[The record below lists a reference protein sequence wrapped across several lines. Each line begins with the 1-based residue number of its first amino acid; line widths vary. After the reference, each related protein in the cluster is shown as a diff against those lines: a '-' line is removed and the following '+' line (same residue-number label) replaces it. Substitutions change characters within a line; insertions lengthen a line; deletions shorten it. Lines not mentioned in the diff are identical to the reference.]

1 MQNFVKSQTRLAFVQ
16 YIFQS
21 LFLNINSIE
30 SNKDFQENFYNA
42 NIAIMGEKKK
52 FILKFNKNLFNKLS
66 DFYINQFNQKKTIE
80 QLNENIIIKRKFN
93 NWDSIV
99 KSLIYAIII
108 ELNITENNKIKI
120 VINDY
125 LNIAKSL
132 VTSKETKL
140 INATIQNFIDE
151 KKTTKK

>member
-16 YIFQS
+16 YIFQC
-21 LFLNINSIE
+21 LILNINSIE

-52 FILKFNKNLFNKLS
+52 FNLKFNKNLFNKLS
-66 DFYINQFNQKKTIE
+66 DIYINQFNQKKIIE
-80 QLNENIIIKRKFN
+80 QLNDNITIERKFN

-132 VTSKETKL
+132 VTSKETNL

-151 KKTTKK
+151 KKTTK

>member
-1 MQNFVKSQTRLAFVQ
+1 MQNFIKSQTRLAFVQ

-21 LFLNINSIE
+21 LILDINTIK
-30 SNKDFQENFYNA
+30 SNRDFQDNFYDT
-42 NIAIMGEKKK
+42 NIAVIGEKKK
-52 FILKFNKNLFNKLS
+52 FNLKFNKNLFNKLS
-66 DFYINQFNQKKTIE
+66 DFYINKFNQNKIIE
-80 QLNENIIIKRKFN
+80 QINQNITSERKFN
-93 NWDSIV
+93 NWDRVV

-132 VTSKETKL
+132 VTPKETNL
-140 INATIQNFIDE
+140 INAIIQNFIDE
-151 KKTTKK
+151 KKTTK

>member
-1 MQNFVKSQTRLAFVQ
+1 MQNFIKSQTRLAFVQ

-21 LFLNINSIE
+21 LILDINTIK
-30 SNKDFQENFYNA
+30 SNRDFQENFYDT
-42 NIAIMGEKKK
+42 NIAVIGEKKK
-52 FILKFNKNLFNKLS
+52 FNLKFNKNLFNKLS
-66 DFYINQFNQKKTIE
+66 DFYINQFNQKKIIE
-80 QLNENIIIKRKFN
+80 QLNQNITSERKFK
-93 NWDSIV
+93 NWDRVV

-132 VTSKETKL
+132 VSLKETNL
-140 INATIQNFIDE
+140 INAIIQNFIDE
-151 KKTTKK
+151 KKITK

>member
-1 MQNFVKSQTRLAFVQ
+1 MQNFIKSQTRLAFVQ

-21 LFLNINSIE
+21 LILDINTIK
-30 SNKDFQENFYNA
+30 SNRDFQDNFYDT
-42 NIAIMGEKKK
+42 NIAVIGEKKK
-52 FILKFNKNLFNKLS
+52 FNLKFNKNLFNKLS
-66 DFYINQFNQKKTIE
+66 DFYINQFNHKNIIE
-80 QLNENIIIKRKFN
+80 QLNQNITSERKFN
-93 NWDSIV
+93 NWDRVV

-132 VTSKETKL
+132 VTPKETNL
-140 INATIQNFIDE
+140 INAIIQNFIDE
-151 KKTTKK
+151 KKTTK